1 MTDVTQL
8 LCALDQGD
16 PHAASRLLPL
26 VYEEMRELAA
36 PAQKTG
42 QGRQLL
48 RRRGQVSSG
57 QAQRGVPGAMPAAA
71 VGAIV
76 VGLRSTHRSQR
87 AQKRFSLPTLE
98 LGGLTAG
105 GADAAGAV
113 VPLLFKG
120 RSPAHRKLKGQMDD
134 IIT

>member
-1 MTDVTQL
+1 MNDVTAL
-8 LCALDQGD
+8 LSALWQGD
-16 PHAASRLLPL
+16 PHAASRLLL
-26 VYEEMRELAA
+26 LGYDELRKLAA

-76 VGLRSTHRSQR
+76 VGPRSTHRSQR

-98 LGGLTAG
+98 LGGLTSG
-105 GADAAGAV
+105 GWTRLE
-113 VPLLFKG
+113 PSSLFFQG
-120 RSPAHRKLKGQMDD
+120 P
-134 IIT
+134 